1 MYCTL
6 WMCIPG
12 YYCLYLSIFHPCFAI
27 KLSDCK
33 NNGKLKFNYTNYFFC
48 KILWKHS
55 IKPQSNWMSKIRI
68 LSAFST
74 LSENILGC
82 FVQVRMLASLEMLN
96 CLLLVLSKCFRF
108 HLVEYTLILYN
119 INQVSLFFI
128 DVGSYT
134 YNKLFLLLTMQFI
147 GLPL

>member
-1 MYCTL
+1 MYHTL

-27 KLSDCK
+27 KLSDYK

-48 KILWKHS
+48 KILWKQS
-55 IKPQSNWMSKIRI
+55 PIKPQSNWMSKIRI

-82 FVQVRMLASLEMLN
+82 FVQVRMLASLGTLDWW
-96 CLLLVLSKCFRF
+96 LLVLSKYFRS
-108 HLVEYTLILYN
+108 HLVEYTLILYKM
-119 INQVSLFFI
+119 NQVSLFFI
-128 DVGSYT
+128 GW
-134 YNKLFLLLTMQFI
+134 KLYI
-147 GLPL
+147 